1 MGVTAEI
8 GDREV
13 ATIVM
18 CDPSGRNALDA
29 RLRQALADEL
39 LRLQQ
44 HDGVRA
50 IVIAAETG
58 NFSVGGDLSQIAD
71 HVAGQEAH
79 RTMRS
84 AGQLALLAGLSPKP
98 LVAAVSGHCLGA
110 GAGLA
115 LLCDFIVMGKGAT
128 IGFPFLKVGLVADFG
143 ISYTLPQRIG
153 TPAARRA
160 LMEARTFTA
169 EEALTIGLA
178 DAVVEDDAIRN
189 AALAQARRL
198 AEAPAEALLQLRLML
213 REPPTNLASALQSE
227 ALHQS
232 ICLGS
237 ADMHEGVSAFREKRK
252 PDFIGTAAKA

>member
-71 HVAGQEAH
+71 HVAGQEAY
-79 RTMRS
+79 RTMFGPPTR
-84 AGQLALLAGLSPKP
+84 LACGPLSPET
-98 LVAAVSGHCLGA
+98 A
-110 GAGLA
+110 G
-115 LLCDFIVMGKGAT
+115 
-128 IGFPFLKVGLVADFG
+128 
-143 ISYTLPQRIG
+143 R
-153 TPAARRA
+153 
-160 LMEARTFTA
+160 
-169 EEALTIGLA
+169 
-178 DAVVEDDAIRN
+178 
-189 AALAQARRL
+189 
-198 AEAPAEALLQLRLML
+198 
-213 REPPTNLASALQSE
+213 PP
-227 ALHQS
+227 
-232 ICLGS
+232 
-237 ADMHEGVSAFREKRK
+237 
-252 PDFIGTAAKA
+252 